1 MMKNSTGLVFCALL
15 LFVAFAA
22 SDNFFPTFPTPTFL
36 WAGNEYFTAKNAECI
51 ASVQMDALTDF
62 VTKLTNPKERVF
74 QTDLIKYV
82 SKDAVAPEVLI
93 LYIEPK
99 AELSHT
105 AYSFLQTSVTTAVSS
120 VIVPN
125 LYQSSY
131 ASASESLG
139 PILDGTTVVADN
151 RKDAVPFS
159 QLSQY
164 LTDNSGIFSNGVV
177 DVIVVYLPG
186 DSSKAATFANTQ
198 EQISVRSAGSFVAAY
213 TAEAGYTA
221 ADTKRPVSRR
231 EVDAH
236 DRLAR
241 TANIRSTLETYWPK
255 EVFEGIFVFVIL
267 GILLVVGMWC
277 TFSLQTPS
285 KWEKIKAGH
294 QE

>member
-1 MMKNSTGLVFCALL
+1 VLFALVA
-15 LFVAFAA
+15 VA
-22 SDNFFPTFPTPTFL
+22 SCDNFFPTFPTPTFL
-36 WAGNEYFTAKNAECI
+36 WAGNAYFTGKNAEHLE
-51 ASVQMDALTDF
+51 SVQMDALTDF
-62 VTKLTNPKERVF
+62 VSKLTKPKSRVF
-74 QTDLIKYV
+74 QADLINYA
-82 SKDAVAPEVLI
+82 SKEAVAPEVLI

-139 PILDGTTVVADN
+139 SLLDDTTVVADN
-151 RKDAVPFS
+151 RQNAVPFS

-177 DVIVVYLPG
+177 DVIVVYLPS
-186 DSSKAATFANTQ
+186 DSSKATIFAAIQ
-198 EQISVRSAGSFVAAY
+198 EQISVLSAGSFVAVY
-213 TAEAGYTA
+213 TAETGYTA
-221 ADTKRPVSRR
+221 ADTKRAVSRR

-236 DRLAR
+236 ERLAR
-241 TANIRSTLETYWPK
+241 TDTPSTLALYWPK
-255 EVFEGIFVFVIL
+255 EVWEGMFVFIIL
-267 GILLVVGMWC
+267 GILLIVGMGC
-277 TFSLQTPS
+277 TFALQTPS
-285 KWEKIKAGH
+285 KWEKIKAH